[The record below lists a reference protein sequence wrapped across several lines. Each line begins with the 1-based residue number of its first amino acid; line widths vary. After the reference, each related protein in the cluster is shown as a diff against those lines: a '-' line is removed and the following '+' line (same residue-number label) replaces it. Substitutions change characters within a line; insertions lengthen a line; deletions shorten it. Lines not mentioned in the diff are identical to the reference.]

1 MLRSTVVYG
10 LYAKGAML
18 NDVVIL
24 FAAQNN
30 YIFVLFLHYLS
41 LGLTKMG
48 LRQK

>member
-18 NDVVIL
+18 NDVMIL
-24 FAAQNN
+24 LAAQNN
-30 YIFVLFLHYLS
+30 YTFVLFLHCLS